1 LFLTTTTTTDRAC
14 RQNNRVF
21 ETMNRILSIEEEQ
34 KFWADLFGVMIRY
47 EERATEKAQK
57 ERRGTGLYRRG
68 AELTEIENEN
78 I

>member
-1 LFLTTTTTTDRAC
+1 MAAGRTHDGAC
-14 RQNNRVF
+14 RQNKRPF
-21 ETMNRILSIEEEQ
+21 ETMSRILSIEEEQ
-34 KFWADLFGVMIRY
+34 KFWADLCGVMIRY

-57 ERRGTGLYRRG
+57 ERGGTGFYHRG

>member
-1 LFLTTTTTTDRAC
+1 
-14 RQNNRVF
+14 
-21 ETMNRILSIEEEQ
+21 MSRILSIEEEQ
-34 KFWADLFGVMIRY
+34 KFWADLCGVMIRY

-57 ERRGTGLYRRG
+57 ERGGTGFYHRG